1 MSELSAEGVLSNPF
15 CVGCIAQ
22 INFLVG
28 NETFVGD
35 ISVLIEF
42 AVALH
47 AGCWLSASSR
57 EAVPDGVLSG
67 RIQVDEIVTNIST
80 IIQIMTLKVWC

>member
-47 AGCWLSASSR
+47 AGCWLSAVQSG
-57 EAVPDGVLSG
+57 EAGPDRVLSG

-80 IIQIMTLKVWC
+80 CTLLSFRS

>member
-15 CVGCIAQ
+15 CVGCVAQ

-47 AGCWLSASSR
+47 AGCWLSA
-57 EAVPDGVLSG
+57 VQSG
-67 RIQVDEIVTNIST
+67 GGARRGLEWENSG
-80 IIQIMTLKVWC
+80 

>member
-28 NETFVGD
+28 NETFVGA

-47 AGCWLSASSR
+47 AACCCQRPVTRGGARRGLEW
-57 EAVPDGVLSG
+57 ENSG
-67 RIQVDEIVTNIST
+67 G
-80 IIQIMTLKVWC
+80 

>member
-28 NETFVGD
+28 NETFVGA

-42 AVALH
+42 AVSLH
-47 AGCWLSASSR
+47 AGCCQRSVARGGARRGLEW
-57 EAVPDGVLSG
+57 ENSG
-67 RIQVDEIVTNIST
+67 
-80 IIQIMTLKVWC
+80 W

>member
-47 AGCWLSASSR
+47 ACCWLSAVQS
-57 EAVPDGVLSG
+57 EAGPDGVLSG

-80 IIQIMTLKVWC
+80 CTLLSFRS